1 MSALSK
7 LKLTNKMSA
16 MRLLSILLGSS
27 ALGLLVGCT
36 DDPIEKCVTAQVKLA
51 AERAK
56 KFESEPP
63 PPPQSFVD
71 KLYGVTPPSVIQP
84 DTPAEAEARARLMC
98 LKAAS
103 GKT

>member
-1 MSALSK
+1 MSNK
-7 LKLTNKMSA
+7 IQIEQDFIIDKLTD
-16 MRLLSILLGSS
+16 SILNTISGDSFQTE
-27 ALGLLVGCT
+27 VGRLT
-36 DDPIEKCVTAQVKLA
+36 SIDLKNVTKKNRPNGDPRFWFVSGEVA
-51 AERAK
+51 
-56 KFESEPP
+56 P
-63 PPPQSFVD
+63 FVD